1 MIAHITNVSAVAV
14 IQIQMKADTQL
25 LTRGDKSL
33 SDHSQEYH
41 DLIGAEIKEKIKQE
55 KRRND
60 RWTGIVSIAHF
71 TIAGCHVSHLT
82 EDVDDAWAEIDA
94 IHGEGVPPWEFLF
107 NAAEHELPNSATN
120 IELYRLPA
128 DELEDLGKKVT
139 RLRAQASER
148 AAAIEST
155 GDAADTARLPAE
167 LNRQLLNEHAKL

>member
-1 MIAHITNVSAVAV
+1 MIAPISIESAVSV
-14 IQIQMKADTQL
+14 IQIQMKADMRS

-33 SDHSQEYH
+33 SDHSQEYRE
-41 DLIGAEIKEKIKQE
+41 LIGAEMKELIKQE

-60 RWTGIVSIAHF
+60 CWTGIVSTAHF

-107 NAAEHELPNSATN
+107 NAADHELPNSATN
-120 IELYRLPA
+120 IEPYRLTT
-128 DELEDLGKKVT
+128 DELEELGRKVT

-148 AAAIEST
+148 AVAIEST

>member
-1 MIAHITNVSAVAV
+1 
-14 IQIQMKADTQL
+14 MKANTKS

-33 SDHSQEYH
+33 SDHSQEYRE
-41 DLIGAEIKEKIKQE
+41 LIGAEMKELIKQE

-60 RWTGIVSIAHF
+60 CWTGIVSTAHF

-120 IELYRLPA
+120 IEPY
-128 DELEDLGKKVT
+128 
-139 RLRAQASER
+139 
-148 AAAIEST
+148 
-155 GDAADTARLPAE
+155 
-167 LNRQLLNEHAKL
+167 